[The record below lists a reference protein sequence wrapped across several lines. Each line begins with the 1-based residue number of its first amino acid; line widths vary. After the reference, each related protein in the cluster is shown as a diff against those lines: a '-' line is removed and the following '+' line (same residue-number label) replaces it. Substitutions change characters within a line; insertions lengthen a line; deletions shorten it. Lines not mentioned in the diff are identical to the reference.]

1 MLNFSEIKL
10 VHIDD
15 HLLFAQG
22 INSLI
27 GNETFINELVHAQ
40 TLAEGLRIV
49 EELQPELILL
59 DYFLPDSNGIESLRL
74 LNKTSP
80 SSKVILLTM
89 ESNPDVMEKCRREGA
104 IGFLQKSISKKAL
117 LEALNNALQ
126 DIPTFPITVQSSAET
141 PNSPLNILSKREKQ
155 IADLVTEG
163 FTSAE
168 IAEKLFLS
176 DLTVNTH
183 RRNLIH
189 KLGLKNTAQL
199 VAFIEKLKFSEKGS
213 GV

>member
-27 GNETFINELVHAQ
+27 GSETFINELVHAQ
-40 TLAEGLRIV
+40 TLAEGLLIV

-74 LNKTSP
+74 LNKACP

-89 ESNPDVMEKCRREGA
+89 ESNPDVMEKCRQEGA

-126 DIPTFPITVQSSAET
+126 DIPTFPATVQSSTET

-199 VAFIEKLKFSEKGS
+199 VAFIEKIKFSEKG
-213 GV
+213 

>member
-1 MLNFSEIKL
+1 MLNFRDIKL

-27 GNETFINELVHAQ
+27 GSENFINELVHAQ
-40 TLAEGLRIV
+40 TLAEGLLIV

-89 ESNPDVMEKCRREGA
+89 ESNPDVMEKCRQEGA

-126 DIPTFPITVQSSAET
+126 NIPTFPTTVQSSAET

-199 VAFIEKLKFSEKGS
+199 VAFIEKIKFSEKG
-213 GV
+213 